1 MGNRSMKTPKILNVQ
16 SNMRQENVRFFE
28 RNRPHILL
36 VIPRGEAVR
45 NFLCS
50 ATLLATRIPSW
61 LILLILEIGG
71 CSMPVEYRIGP
82 ESEKFQ
88 VPEPEDHAK
97 EFGR

>member
-1 MGNRSMKTPKILNVQ
+1 MGNRSMKTQKILNAQ

-50 ATLLATRIPSW
+50 DTHLATLIPS
-61 LILLILEIGG
+61 LLILTIFEI
-71 CSMPVEYRIGP
+71 
-82 ESEKFQ
+82 
-88 VPEPEDHAK
+88 
-97 EFGR
+97 